1 MSFLRQPIFRLG
13 QYRMMQPTQPGATFV
28 RFRPGLDFS
37 GTGLMYCCMMIFMG
51 VAALNSQANLL
62 FGVFGLMIGVL
73 LISGIISRAVLRRVH
88 VRRVLPAHG
97 VVGQPMRVTYEITNG
112 KRFWPSLSLTIVELD
127 GVQGFVVQPQCYLLH
142 AAPGMTAR
150 IPVELIAKRRG
161 LYEFDRYQQAT
172 SFPFGFIKRAVAG
185 RHKDVIEIY
194 PALAAVDRRLLTLC
208 RSADTSGAPMRPR
221 PGGADEFYGVK
232 EHRDGDN
239 PRWIYWRRSAHTNK
253 LVSKQMTEVAPPRL
267 LLLVDT
273 SAPDP
278 AKVHPP
284 ATAEILIERTISM
297 AASLAAAALDD
308 GLSVGLCAFV
318 GGAWKAIPP
327 TRGKNQRADLLSLL
341 ARLSANSS
349 QPTSA
354 LLEACHALL
363 KTGTTAIL
371 LTPHDVQVGL
381 LERSRG
387 GMMVISALHASAE
400 SWFNYEPKIDFS
412 CTRPMDDLG
421 TAAQA
426 VAGAIDPRIPASATP
441 APKHQFVPVA

>member
-1 MSFLRQPIFRLG
+1 
-13 QYRMMQPTQPGATFV
+13 
-28 RFRPGLDFS
+28 
-37 GTGLMYCCMMIFMG
+37 
-51 VAALNSQANLL
+51 
-62 FGVFGLMIGVL
+62 
-73 LISGIISRAVLRRVH
+73 
-88 VRRVLPAHG
+88 
-97 VVGQPMRVTYEITNG
+97 
-112 KRFWPSLSLTIVELD
+112 
-127 GVQGFVVQPQCYLLH
+127 
-142 AAPGMTAR
+142 MTAR

-161 LYEFDRYQQAT
+161 LYEFDQYQLAT

-273 SAPDP
+273 SPPDP
-278 AKVHPP
+278 EKVRPP

-318 GGAWKAIPP
+318 AGAWKAIPP
-327 TRGKNQRADLLSLL
+327 TRGKNQRADLLSVL
-341 ARLSANSS
+341 ARLSVNAS

-371 LTPHDVQVGL
+371 LTPHDLQVGL

-387 GMMVISALHASAE
+387 GMLVISAMHSSAE
-400 SWFNYEPKIDFS
+400 SWFKYEPSIDFS
-412 CTRPMDDLG
+412 STRPMDDQS
-421 TAAQA
+421 TATPF
-426 VAGAIDPRIPASATP
+426 VAGPVDPGLPLKAAPATKPQA
-441 APKHQFVPVA
+441 APVA